1 MEINKDKLIIYGAAA
16 AFLIIAVCMFI
27 PQKETDDNTEQRPKN
42 ETANVPDGDTQK
54 VTDSKL
60 EGYERGTQGG
70 NRNSAAE
77 LYWNSQPDTQITHEQ
92 VRQNSQEIFGTGNP
106 STTAGHTTRPSSNPY
121 RESAEEREARHRR
134 RQEEAIELAERM
146 SSEETD
152 EEKVTEPDIISTE
165 QKTPETERVV
175 VSRQSSSISSL
186 DDDFSSSGLSS
197 LDDESSLAISSES
210 HPFKCMFAKE
220 SKVKN
225 GQRVSV
231 ILLEDIV
238 VGGVH
243 VPKNTHLMAKCRL
256 SDRLELEFENID
268 IGGRILHLGYEAYDV
283 DGSRGIYCPDVSSAG
298 KQVRSRGS
306 NIISSTLTGRMGRIA
321 GEVLSTGVSIAQS
334 AGGEITVS
342 VPAGYTF
349 YIVKSQK

>member
-27 PQKETDDNTEQRPKN
+27 PEKKAPEKAEEKPKN
-42 ETANVPDGDTQK
+42 ETTNIPDGETQEVNK
-54 VTDSKL
+54 SKMQ
-60 EGYERGTQGG
+60 GYESADQGR
-70 NRNSAAE
+70 NRNSAADI
-77 LYWNSQPDTQITHEQ
+77 YWNSQPETQITHEQ

-106 STTAGHTTRPSSNPY
+106 TPSGGYTASPPSNPY
-121 RESAEEREARHRR
+121 RETAEEREARHRR

-146 SSEETD
+146 TSEETEED
-152 EEKVTEPDIISTE
+152 SIYTGSIVAEEK
-165 QKTPETERVV
+165 TPERVV
-175 VSRQSSSISSL
+175 VKRQSSSISSL
-186 DDDFSSSGLSS
+186 DDDFSSSGMSS
-197 LDDESSLAISSES
+197 LDDETSLTIAGES

-243 VPKNTHLMAKCRL
+243 VPKNTHLMARCRL
-256 SDRLELEFENID
+256 SDRLELEFENIE

-283 DGSRGIYCPDVSSAG
+283 DGSKGIYCPDVSGTG

-306 NIISSTLTGRMGRIA
+306 NIISSTLSGRMGRIA
-321 GEVLSTGVSIAQS
+321 SEVLSSGISIAQS
-334 AGGEITVS
+334 AGGEVTVS

>member
-1 MEINKDKLIIYGAAA
+1 MDKNKLIIIGAAA
-16 AFLIIAVCMFI
+16 AFLVIAVCMFI
-27 PQKETDDNTEQRPKN
+27 PEKNTEERPAERPKN
-42 ETANVPDGDTQK
+42 ETANVPDGETQQ
-54 VTDSKL
+54 VTTSKKD
-60 EGYERGTQGG
+60 GYEMGTGR
-70 NRNSAAE
+70 NRNSAADI
-77 LYWNSQPDTQITHEQ
+77 YWNGQEETQITHEQ
-92 VRQNSQEIFGTGNP
+92 VRQSSEEMFGRGTQATTP
-106 STTAGHTTRPSSNPY
+106 TYSTPPPSNPY
-121 RESAEEREARHRR
+121 RETAEEREARHRR

-146 SSEETD
+146 TTEETQQETPQ
-152 EEKVTEPDIISTE
+152 EEVIVTETKTE
-165 QKTPETERVV
+165 EAPRVFV
-175 VSRQSSSISSL
+175 TRQSSSISTL
-186 DDDFSSSGLSS
+186 DNDFSSSGMSS
-197 LDDESSLAISSES
+197 LDDESTLTVIEES

-238 VGGVH
+238 VGGIP
-243 VPKNTHLMAKCRL
+243 VPKNTHLMARCKL
-256 SDRLELEFENID
+256 SDRLELEFENIE

-283 DGSRGIYCPDVSSAG
+283 DGSRGIYCPDVSGTG

-349 YIVKSQK
+349 YIVKIQR